1 MRKILLISG
10 FIIALASFI
19 GIANAAE
26 VWDLT
31 GVYEIDYL
39 CTSGC
44 SGTYTHT
51 MDVDSMDLMT
61 GVFSGTGFYNPN
73 NSYTWDVEGTVADSD
88 VDFLVTYTGSNPGYT
103 VDAAGTIANDGTMS
117 GTAESSSGQTF
128 TWSTTTGVAT
138 FQRDAEITSPD
149 ENEVVYGEV
158 EFAAYLIDND
168 EDFVDW
174 AARKGTCD
182 AGTNTVFG
190 NVDGHSDVLAMT
202 YNPAEY
208 KYSYSVTTD
217 VSSWVPGMY
226 CFIFNPREDS
236 GEEGIRLTREFY
248 IADVNGYVSGGGQI
262 REDIDGDGV
271 DKNKD
276 DYKISFGGQVWDL
289 GSEGYAGDW
298 QINFHNVGDDK
309 FDKARF
315 HATEITAINFF
326 TGNSNTCDE
335 AMNMTLLGTLNGEEE
350 YKVIFR
356 AGDFGTGRDHD
367 TSDTVRVELFNTIG
381 TKIYD
386 THWGTEFTDE
396 SSCVGTARTGL
407 DAGNITIEF

>member
-1 MRKILLISG
+1 
-10 FIIALASFI
+10 
-19 GIANAAE
+19 
-26 VWDLT
+26 
-31 GVYEIDYL
+31 
-39 CTSGC
+39 
-44 SGTYTHT
+44 
-51 MDVDSMDLMT
+51 
-61 GVFSGTGFYNPN
+61 
-73 NSYTWDVEGTVADSD
+73 
-88 VDFLVTYTGSNPGYT
+88 
-103 VDAAGTIANDGTMS
+103 
-117 GTAESSSGQTF
+117 
-128 TWSTTTGVAT
+128 
-138 FQRDAEITSPD
+138 
-149 ENEVVYGEV
+149 
-158 EFAAYLIDND
+158 
-168 EDFVDW
+168 
-174 AARKGTCD
+174 
-182 AGTNTVFG
+182 
-190 NVDGHSDVLAMT
+190 MT